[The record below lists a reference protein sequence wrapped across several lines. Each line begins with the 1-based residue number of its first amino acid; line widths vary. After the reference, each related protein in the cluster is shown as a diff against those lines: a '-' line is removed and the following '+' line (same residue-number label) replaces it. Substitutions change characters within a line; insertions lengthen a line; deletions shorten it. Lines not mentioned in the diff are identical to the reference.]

1 MTQRKKIQDTL
12 FIEGQNVI
20 SYETVVAKI
29 EGSTLVE
36 LGKFSKTTSKHIKK
50 VAELYDLTIIPS
62 NERPTFEKLDYGTRI

>member
-1 MTQRKKIQDTL
+1 MTQRKKIQDNL

-29 EGSTLVE
+29 EGSNLVE